1 MRKLLLLR
9 PEPGLTASRERAEAM
24 GLAVVACP
32 LFDVVPLAWNA
43 PDADQFDALL
53 LTSANAVREAGPGL
67 DAYRALPVH
76 AVGQATAAAAE
87 AAGLRVQS
95 IGSGGVDA
103 LLSDL
108 SGSLRL
114 LHLCG
119 QHRAGSGHA
128 ERVTSVAVYESR
140 QVDRPALPDMSDMVV
155 AVHSPRAGRRLD
167 ELAQSR
173 PKVRIAAISEAAA
186 AACGTGWH
194 SVAVASQP
202 NDAELLALAAKL
214 CQTGGA

>member
-9 PEPGLTASRERAEAM
+9 PEPGLTARRERAEAM
-24 GLAVVACP
+24 GVGGVACP
-32 LFDVVPLAWNA
+32 LFDVGPLAGGA
-43 PDADQFDALL
+43 PDARQFEALL

-67 DAYRALPVH
+67 AAYRALPVH

-87 AAGLRVQS
+87 AAALRVQTT
-95 IGSGGVDA
+95 GSAGVDA
-103 LLSDL
+103 LLAGL
-108 SGSLRL
+108 SGTLRL

-119 QHRAGSGHA
+119 RHRAGSGSA
-128 ERVTSVAVYESR
+128 ARVTSIAVYESR

-194 SVAVASQP
+194 SIAVASQP
-202 NDAELLALAAKL
+202 SDAELLALAAKL

>member
-9 PEPGLTASRERAEAM
+9 PEPGLTASRERAETM
-24 GLAVVACP
+24 GLEVVACP
-32 LFDVVPLAWNA
+32 LFDVVPLAWSA

-87 AAGLRVQS
+87 AADLRVETT
-95 IGSGGVDA
+95 GSGGVEA
-103 LLSDL
+103 LLSDMPDT
-108 SGSLRL
+108 LRL
-114 LHLCG
+114 LQLCG
-119 QHRAGSGHA
+119 RHRASSGHV
-128 ERVTSVAVYESR
+128 EGVTTVPVYESR
-140 QVDRPALPDMSDMVV
+140 QVDRPTLPDLSDMVV

-167 ELAQSR
+167 ELTRLRATG
-173 PKVRIAAISEAAA
+173 RIAAISEAAA

-194 SVAVASQP
+194 SITVASQP